1 MGATRK
7 VPIYCYQCVA
17 GPDLLKV
24 EVEDGVAKRVESN
37 YDIRGQHP
45 GGGRVCVKAY
55 GLIQKTYNPNRIRQP
70 MKRTNPKKGRNE
82 DPGFVPISWDEAL
95 DIVGAKLREIRAR
108 GLLNE
113 EGVPRLASTTGGGGT
128 PVQYMGTFPAFMAAW
143 GPIDQGYGAGQGVKC
158 YHSEHLYGELWHRAF
173 IVSPDTPYV
182 NYIINCGNNVEA
194 SGGVV
199 GIWREADARVRGAKR
214 VQVEPHL
221 SITGAVSAEWVPIRP
236 KTDAAFLYGLIHRI
250 LHERDWRE
258 VCDLPYLRD
267 RTSSPYLVGPNG
279 WYLRDADS
287 GKPLVWDLSDGR
299 AKPFDAPDLRDP
311 ALDGEYTV
319 AGVEHG
325 ADDERIAHTAARGR
339 PAFQAMLD
347 HMRGYSPEWAA
358 SECDVPAET
367 IRRVADEYLAH
378 ACVGQTIEIEGKTLP
393 FRPVAVMLGKTV
405 NNGWGGYHCCWA
417 RTVLA
422 VLVGALEVPGGTL
435 GTTVKLVRPALSRVG
450 SVVPGPD
457 GLMAYQFNETS
468 RDGWMSKPHIRNA
481 YKTLVP
487 LVSDSPWSPAL
498 GPAHL
503 PWLFQKQAP
512 ANWPRTTP
520 PDMWICYRTNP
531 AISSWNAPEIAERLA
546 EFPFIVAF
554 AYTEDETNHFADV
567 LLPEALDLE
576 SLQIIRIGS
585 TKFTE
590 QFWKHEGWAIRQP
603 AVESPCDTMDFTDI
617 ATALAER
624 AGILKEYV
632 TAVNRGAAGTA
643 LRDRR
648 GSFDYAL
655 DETRAPTSNEVWSA
669 FAKAASHELS
679 DGAEVHD
686 LEWFKDNGFM
696 LRPFPQLDWYLYPAL
711 ERQGLRFELPY
722 QERVV
727 RHGRQLANRL
737 HEAGVDWWE
746 HQLAEYE
753 FMPTYERF
761 PEIWIEYAREYDRDP
776 DEFPFWALT
785 ARSMQY
791 SWGANVG
798 LPLINEVA
806 NNIAGH
812 RGVIV
817 NRSVARRL
825 GISEGERLV
834 IESVSGIT
842 EGNAVLREG
851 IRPDTVLMIGQ
862 FDHWK
867 TPFAKDLKLP
877 SLNSLTDLSLKLT
890 DGTGSGSDVMR
901 VRLRRA
907 GSGEALVPP
916 FPTAPAAA
924 PGDADEIAS
933 RGEPARSPAEEAGA

>member
-1 MGATRK
+1 MATKK

-24 EVEDGVAKRVESN
+24 EVQDGVATRIESN
-37 YDIRGQHP
+37 YDISGQHP

-55 GLIQKTYNPNRIRQP
+55 GLVQKTYNPNRIRQP

-95 DIVGAKLREIRAR
+95 DLVAGKMREIRAK

-143 GPIDQGYGAGQGVKC
+143 GPIDLGYGAGQGVKC

-221 SITGAVSAEWVPIRP
+221 SVTGALSAEWVPIKP
-236 KTDAAFLYGLIHRI
+236 KTDAAFLYALIHRI
-250 LHERDWRE
+250 VHEQGWAKS
-258 VCDLPYLRD
+258 CDIPYLKH
-267 RTSSPYLVGPNG
+267 RTASPYLVGPNG
-279 WYLRDADS
+279 WYLRDAVS
-287 GKPLVWDLSDGR
+287 GKPLIWDLADGR
-299 AKPFDAPDLRDP
+299 AKAFDDPGLRDP
-311 ALDGEYTV
+311 ALDGEFTL

-325 ADDERIAHTAARGR
+325 ADDERFEHAQAVGR
-339 PAFQAMLD
+339 PAFGKFLD
-347 HMRGYSPEWAA
+347 HVRSYTPEWAA
-358 SECDVPAET
+358 AECGVDAAT
-367 IRRVADEYLAH
+367 IRRIADEYVAH
-378 ACVGQTIEIEGKTLP
+378 ACIGQTIEIEGVTLP
-393 FRPVAVMLGKTV
+393 FRPVAVMVGKSV
-405 NNGWGGYHCCWA
+405 NNGWGGYHACWA
-417 RTVLA
+417 RTMLA

-435 GTTVKLVRPALSRVG
+435 GTTVKLVRPAISRVG

-468 RDGWMSKPHIRNA
+468 REGWQRQPHIRNA
-481 YKTLVP
+481 YRTLVP
-487 LVSDSPWSPAL
+487 LVSDSPWSAAL

-503 PWLFQKQAP
+503 PWLFQKKAP
-512 ANWPRTTP
+512 DHWQRVRP
-520 PDMWICYRTNP
+520 PDMWFCYRTNP
-531 AISSWNAPEIAERLA
+531 VISSWKAPEIAERLA

-567 LLPEALDLE
+567 LLPEALDFE
-576 SLQIIRIGS
+576 STQIIRIGS

-590 QFWKHEGWAIRQP
+590 QYWKHEGWAVRQP
-603 AVESPCDTMDFTDI
+603 AIASHCDVRDFTDI
-617 ATALAER
+617 MTALAER
-624 AGILKEYV
+624 AGILPEYIR
-632 TAVNRGAAGTA
+632 AINRGAAGMA
-643 LRDRR
+643 LKDRK
-648 GSFDYAL
+648 GAFDYSL
-655 DETRAPTSNEVWSA
+655 PDDSAPACDEVWDA
-669 FAKAASHELS
+669 FAKAASHDLT
-679 DGAEVHD
+679 GGKEVRD
-686 LEWFKDNGFM
+686 LAWFKENGFL
-696 LRPFPQLDWYLYPAL
+696 LRPFPQLDWYIYPAM
-711 ERQGLRFELPY
+711 ERQNLRFELPY
-722 QERVV
+722 QERIA

-737 HEAGVDWWE
+737 HEIGVQWWE
-746 HQLAEYE
+746 QQLAEYE
-753 FMPTYERF
+753 YMPTYEPF
-761 PEIWIEYAREYDRDP
+761 PEIWIEYAREYGRDP

-806 NNIAGH
+806 NNVAGH
-812 RGVIV
+812 RGVII
-817 NRSVARRL
+817 NRSTARKL
-825 GISEGERLV
+825 GIAEGERL
-834 IESVSGIT
+834 ILESVSGRT

-877 SLNSLTDLSLKLT
+877 SLNSVTDLSLKLT
-890 DGTGSGSDVMR
+890 DGTGSGADLMR
-901 VRLRRA
+901 IRLLRA
-907 GSGEALVPP
+907 ASGELIGKPSLPP
-916 FPTAPAAA
+916 NEAA
-924 PGDADEIAS
+924 PRPVS
-933 RGEPARSPAEEAGA
+933 THGAHA